1 MTGGGE
7 GGSVGWRGLGEG
19 GLCGFFC
26 QIPLRVERGKV
37 SLPVLKGV
45 QNTIG
50 NLGLFNP
57 SLVSWP

>member
-1 MTGGGE
+1 MTWWE
-7 GGSVGWRGLGEG
+7 VGWRDWGRLG
-19 GLCGFFC
+19 CVCFFC
-26 QIPLRVERGKV
+26 QIPLRVKRGKV

-45 QNTIG
+45 QNRIS